1 MIYIFSNLFLFE
13 IVPILVTL
21 DLSYIEMYK
30 LLIILFIKINFN

>member
-21 DLSYIEMYK
+21 DLSYIEMYN
-30 LLIILFIKINFN
+30 LLIILFILINFN